1 MKPFN
6 IEDTAMI
13 LIDHQVGTN
22 TWASTTPLELL
33 QRNVIILAKFAQGTG
48 MPTVLTSSQETNV
61 NVQGPLMPE
70 LQTMLPEEF
79 AARIKRT
86 GCGQCLG

>member
-1 MKPFN
+1 MKTFN

-33 QRNVIILAKFAQGTG
+33 QRNVIILSNSKFGKSG
-48 MPTVLTSSQETNV
+48 GVGGFEGFKL
-61 NVQGPLMPE
+61 
-70 LQTMLPEEF
+70 
-79 AARIKRT
+79 IKHERK
-86 GCGQCLG
+86 